1 MDTSV
6 VSTEERATFATMVKP
21 DAPPPAP
28 PPAGPAPAPP
38 AAAPP
43 AAAVPPAEP
52 PITLEDLAELTS
64 AALEKLEKIEAAQP
78 PAPPTQPAGM
88 SPERQAVLDSRRAL
102 LETAESPAV
111 AEALRA
117 GWAAQDNSERAL
129 QRIEV
134 REQKDALASAE
145 QEQANILIDEA
156 RELVSKFPGV
166 TETDI
171 QKVFDRIATD
181 EKARRKGVW
190 QVAELVLGIDYLDAR
205 RHPPGVPAGGNSQT
219 PPTPPPASVV
229 TVTGGGA
236 PAAGPPG
243 PAPRAG
249 AGEGPPAHQG
259 PVLKEER
266 PDVHA
271 PPQGGVLPRRHVHSP
286 ASQLRARGRW

>member
-21 DAPPPAP
+21 DAPPAAP
-28 PPAGPAPAPP
+28 PAAPPVAATSPAP

-64 AALEKLEKIEAAQP
+64 AALEKLDKIEAAQA
-78 PAPPTQPAGM
+78 PAPLAQPAGL

-102 LETAESPAV
+102 LETAESPAM

-129 QRIEV
+129 QRMDV
-134 REQKDALASAE
+134 REQKEALATAE
-145 QEQANILIDEA
+145 QEQVNILIQEA
-156 RELVSKFPGV
+156 QDLVSKFPGV
-166 TETDI
+166 TETDV

-181 EKARRKGVW
+181 EKARRKSVW
-190 QVAELVLGIDYLDAR
+190 QVAEQVLGIDYLDAR
-205 RHPPGVPAGGNSQT
+205 RHPPGVPAGGNSPT

-229 TVTGGGA
+229 TVTGGGT
-236 PAAGPPG
+236 PAAGPTG
-243 PAPRAG
+243 PAPASG
-249 AGEGPPAHQG
+249 AMSIRQTFAEILANPT
-259 PVLKEER
+259 ER
-266 PDVHA
+266 
-271 PPQGGVLPRRHVHSP
+271 GML
-286 ASQLRARGRW
+286 GRQT